1 MSFVLVALAIVLCA
15 AAAFFLSTLRTP
27 IRPSGKHFSVPVEP
41 VTGLIEPEAS
51 LPPVLLPKGPSRA
64 DVDAVRFSIGLRG
77 YRCDQVDDVLDQ
89 LGARIDELENKIHD
103 IESRRVIS
111 DTTQN

>member
-1 MSFVLVALAIVLCA
+1 MSFLLVALAIVLCG
-15 AAAFFLSTLRTP
+15 AAAFYLSALRHP
-27 IRPSGKHFSVPVEP
+27 ARSAGLRFEVPREP
-41 VTGLIEPEAS
+41 VAGLIEPEAS
-51 LPPVLLPKGPSRA
+51 LPPVLLPDEPSAR

-89 LGARIDELENKIHD
+89 LAARINRLENKIHD

-111 DTTQN
+111 DTGEN